1 MTRVSRLPRSGPR
14 APRRAGRLGAA
25 FIAACGAGLVAAT
38 LEARWVAAAATTAPS
53 AVDHWLAVSGLVAPL
68 AALIGVAA
76 GLLALA
82 TLSVVEDGLAA
93 LEQAWNARASGDA
106 PPLLARLPW
115 LALGVPVVL
124 AGLAHFALALLA
136 SELPASAVG
145 ASLAIGSV
153 LSLRVGF
160 GVAAALGRVA
170 AEATWRPLGAR
181 ASLTLSSFLLTAP
194 IVWGVATGSPNGNG
208 DFWGIFGVL
217 ARQELDLRAAT
228 LAFAIGLCAYA
239 AAFVYTVRPWSV
251 AISAL
256 AVCALGWGS
265 AERWLIELPQ
275 SIAIQRGSALAKIGL
290 QLGRRASDGD
300 GDGSARLYGGGD
312 CDDAR
317 ASVYPGALD
326 VPGNGVDEDCSGRD
340 EPQAPA
346 ELEVAHL
353 PAQPARPA
361 QLVQSL
367 QLTRAASSE
376 PLAAALPA
384 DLNVVLISV
393 DTLRHDLGYTGYPR
407 PITPSIDRLAQQS
420 AVFERSYALASY
432 TGKSV
437 GPLLIGRYPSE
448 THRGWLHFNRFGV
461 EDTFVQERLQRAG
474 IRTLS
479 VQGHWYFTPE
489 YGLGRGFDVLDLS
502 AAPKDRQLEG
512 DRTVNSAELTDAAI
526 RELSVPENV
535 ASRFFLWLH
544 YLDPHADYIPHEGFD
559 FGRKARDLY
568 DSEVAFVDQQIG
580 RLLEFMNQTPGI
592 AGRTAVIVTSDH
604 GESFGDNG
612 MWRHG
617 YEVWEALVRVP
628 LVVHVPGLAPRRVAA
643 RRSAIDLAP
652 TLLELFGLPAPAG
665 EDALSGHS
673 LVPDLVAPDPAG
685 VEQRPIFIDMSAG
698 PYNEDRQALIVD
710 DYKII
715 IATGRL
721 IGIYD
726 LKADPGETN
735 DLRKDAELR
744 ARLTSLMNAQRR
756 SLRLVEVKPE

>member
-14 APRRAGRLGAA
+14 APRGAGRLGAA

-38 LEARWVAAAATTAPS
+38 LEARWSAAAGARLPD
-53 AVDHWLAVSGLVAPL
+53 AVGNWLAVSGLVVPL

-76 GLLALA
+76 GLLGLA
-82 TLSVVEDGLAA
+82 TLSVVESGLAA
-93 LEQAWNARASGDA
+93 LERTWSERESGTA
-106 PPLLARLPW
+106 PALLARLPW
-115 LALGVPVVL
+115 LALAVPVIL
-124 AGLAHFALALLA
+124 ASLAHLALALLA
-136 SELPASAVG
+136 SALPAGAV
-145 ASLAIGSV
+145 AVSLALGSV

-170 AEATWRPLGAR
+170 AEATWRPLGAG
-181 ASLTLSSFLLTAP
+181 AALTLSVFLLAAP
-194 IVWGVATGSPNGNG
+194 IAWGVATGSPNGDG

-217 ARQELDLRAAT
+217 ARQELDLRALT
-228 LAFAIGLCAYA
+228 LALAIALCAYVA
-239 AAFVYTVRPWSV
+239 TFVYSARPWPV
-251 AISAL
+251 AASAL

-275 SIAIQRGSALAKIGL
+275 SIAIQRGSALAKLGL

-300 GDGSARLYGGGD
+300 GDGSARLFGGGD
-312 CDDAR
+312 CDDAHG
-317 ASVYPGALD
+317 SVYPGALD

-340 EPQAPA
+340 EPLAAP

-353 PAQPARPA
+353 PSQPAQAIQVA
-361 QLVQSL
+361 QVAQV
-367 QLTRAASSE
+367 AAPE
-376 PLAAALPA
+376 PRAAALPA

-407 PITPSIDRLAQQS
+407 PITPSIDRLAQHS

-474 IRTLS
+474 IRTLA

-502 AAPKDRQLEG
+502 AAPKEHQLEG
-512 DRTVNSAELTDAAI
+512 DRTVNSVELTDAAI
-526 RELSVPENV
+526 RELSRPENLGP
-535 ASRFFLWLH
+535 RFFMWLH
-544 YLDPHADYIPHEGFD
+544 YLDPHADYMPHEGFD

-580 RLLEFMNQTPGI
+580 RLLEFMSQAPGI

-628 LVVHVPGLAPRRVAA
+628 LVVHVPGLEPRRVAA

-652 TLLELFGLPAPAG
+652 TVLELFGLPLPAG
-665 EDALSGHS
+665 DDALSGRS

-685 VEQRPIFIDMSAG
+685 VEQRPIFVDMSAG
-698 PYNEDRQALIVD
+698 PYNEDRQALID
-710 DYKII
+710 DDHKII
-715 IATGRL
+715 VATGRL

-726 LKADPGETN
+726 LQADPGETN
-735 DLRKDAELR
+735 DLRKDAALR
-744 ARLTSLMNAQRR
+744 ARLTTLMNAQRR

>member
-14 APRRAGRLGAA
+14 APRGAGRLGAA
-25 FIAACGAGLVAAT
+25 FIAACAAGLLAAT
-38 LEARWVAAAATTAPS
+38 LEARWAAAAASTAPS
-53 AVDHWLAVSGLVAPL
+53 AVGNWLAVSGLVAPL
-68 AALIGVAA
+68 AALIGLAA

-82 TLSVVEDGLAA
+82 TLSVVGGGLAA
-93 LEQAWNARASGDA
+93 IEQAWSARASGTA

-145 ASLAIGSV
+145 ASLALGSV
-153 LSLRVGF
+153 VALRVGF

-181 ASLTLSSFLLTAP
+181 ASLTLSVFLLAAP
-194 IVWGVATGSPNGNG
+194 IAWGVATGTPSGSG

-228 LAFAIGLCAYA
+228 LVFAIGLCAYA
-239 AAFVYTVRPWSV
+239 AAFVYTVRPWQV

-275 SIAIQRGSALAKIGL
+275 SIAIQRGSALAKTGL

-317 ASVYPGALD
+317 ADVYPGALD

-340 EPQAPA
+340 ELLATPT
-346 ELEVAHL
+346 LEVAHS
-353 PAQPARPA
+353 PTQPT

-367 QLTRAASSE
+367 LLSPPVPPEPPAS
-376 PLAAALPA
+376 ALPA

-393 DTLRHDLGYTGYPR
+393 DTLRHDLGYAGYPR
-407 PITPSIDRLAQQS
+407 PITPSIDRLAQRS

-461 EDTFVQERLQRAG
+461 EDTFVQERLQRAD

-489 YGLGRGFDVLDLS
+489 YGLGRGFDVLNLS

-526 RELSVPENV
+526 RELSRPENV
-535 ASRFFLWLH
+535 SSRFFLWLH

-628 LVVHVPGLAPRRVAA
+628 LVVHVPGLEPRRVAA

-665 EDALSGHS
+665 EDALSGRS
-673 LVPDLVAPDPAG
+673 LVPDLVAPDPTR

-710 DYKII
+710 EYKII

-744 ARLTSLMNAQRR
+744 ARLTALMNAQRR

>member
-14 APRRAGRLGAA
+14 APRGAARLGAA
-25 FIAACGAGLVAAT
+25 FIAACGAGLAAAT
-38 LEARWVAAAATTAPS
+38 LEARWSAAAGTRPPD
-53 AVDHWLAVSGLVAPL
+53 AVGNWLAVSGLVAPL

-82 TLSVVEDGLAA
+82 TRSVVEGGLAA
-93 LEQAWNARASGDA
+93 LERACSERASGNA

-124 AGLAHFALALLA
+124 ASLAHLALALLA
-136 SELPASAVG
+136 SELPAGAVA
-145 ASLAIGSV
+145 ASLALGSV

-170 AEATWRPLGAR
+170 AEASWRPLGAG
-181 ASLTLSSFLLTAP
+181 AALTLSAFLLAAP
-194 IVWGVATGSPNGNG
+194 IAWGVASGSPNGDG

-217 ARQELDLRAAT
+217 ARQELDLRAVT
-228 LAFAIGLCAYA
+228 LALAIGLCAYA
-239 AAFVYTVRPWSV
+239 APFVYIARPWQV
-251 AISAL
+251 AASAL
-256 AVCALGWGS
+256 AVGTLCWGS
-265 AERWLIELPQ
+265 AERWLSELPQ
-275 SIAIQRGSALAKIGL
+275 SIAIQRGSPLAKLGL

-300 GDGSARLYGGGD
+300 GDGSARLFGGGD

-317 ASVYPGALD
+317 VDVYPGALD

-340 EPQAPA
+340 EPPTAP

-353 PAQPARPA
+353 PAQPA
-361 QLVQSL
+361 Q
-367 QLTRAASSE
+367 AAPSAPRS
-376 PLAAALPA
+376 AALPA

-393 DTLRHDLGYTGYPR
+393 DTLRYDLGYTGYPR
-407 PITPSIDRLAQQS
+407 PITPSIDRLAQDG

-474 IRTLS
+474 VRTLA

-502 AAPKDRQLEG
+502 AAPKERQLEG
-512 DRTVNSAELTDAAI
+512 DRTVNSVELTDAAI
-526 RELSVPENV
+526 RELSKPENL
-535 ASRFFLWLH
+535 SPRFFMWLH
-544 YLDPHADYIPHEGFD
+544 YLDPHADYIPHEGLD

-568 DSEVAFVDQQIG
+568 DSEVAFVDRQIG
-580 RLLEFMNQTPGI
+580 RLLEFMNRTPGI

-604 GESFGDNG
+604 GEAFGDNG

-628 LVVHVPGLAPRRVAA
+628 LVVHVPGLEPRRVGA

-652 TLLELFGLPAPAG
+652 TVLELFGLPLPTG
-665 EDALSGHS
+665 DDALSGRS
-673 LVPDLVAPDPAG
+673 LVPDHVAPDTAR
-685 VEQRPIFIDMSAG
+685 VEQRAIFIDMSAG

-715 IATGRL
+715 VATGRL

-726 LKADPGETN
+726 LRADPGETN

-744 ARLTSLMNAQRR
+744 ARLTGLMNAQRR